1 MAIAATQRSTRTL
14 IAQVDPPCRTLQ
26 YVRLSWIQSLGLHLP
41 APYQMLLLRS
51 QLLMAHPSGE
61 VPKQTTALG
70 AAPEVA
76 VASDLPPIAFTTD
89 RREGGA
95 APEKYPFIL
104 IYYTLLMIF

>member
-1 MAIAATQRSTRTL
+1 
-14 IAQVDPPCRTLQ
+14 
-26 YVRLSWIQSLGLHLP
+26 
-41 APYQMLLLRS
+41 
-51 QLLMAHPSGE
+51 MAHPSGE